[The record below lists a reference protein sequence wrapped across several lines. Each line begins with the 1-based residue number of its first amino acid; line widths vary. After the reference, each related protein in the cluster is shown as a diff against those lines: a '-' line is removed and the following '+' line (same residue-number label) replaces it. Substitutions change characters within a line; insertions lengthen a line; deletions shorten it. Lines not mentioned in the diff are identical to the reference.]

1 MRRPYIINK
10 IEVPMRVVRVAICF
24 LIILMIF
31 GCGGGHRPL
40 LHRVLLP
47 PTLNLVPH
55 HNIGLFVFS
64 VENAKGNLHEF
75 ATQRFEEYVLAAQ
88 TGIEMREYTSADSIR
103 VFKSFADSNGT
114 PVAFF
119 GHLKISNV
127 KPHGGLTAS
136 LSPVVRATVTVELS
150 VWLVNTRTGGVMWRR
165 SSASTED
172 VGGLSFIGGTP
183 SFSARDPN
191 DAYGRLINQLVYNV
205 TYDVRSTWVDQ

>member
-1 MRRPYIINK
+1 MRLT
-10 IEVPMRVVRVAICF
+10 RVAVCF
-24 LIILMIF
+24 FILLALF
-31 GCGGGHRPL
+31 GCGGSHRPARQ
-40 LHRVLLP
+40 RVLLP

-55 HNIGLFVFS
+55 KNIGLFTFS

-88 TGIEMREYTSADSIR
+88 SGIEMREFTRADSSQLFSR
-103 VFKSFADSNGT
+103 NDTSGV

-127 KPHGGLTAS
+127 KPSGHLTAS
-136 LSPVVRATVTVELS
+136 LSPVMQATVTVELS

-165 SSASTED
+165 SSQSTEK
-172 VGGLSFIGGTP
+172 VGGVAIIGGTP
-183 SFSARDPN
+183 SFSATDPN
-191 DAYGRLINQLVYNV
+191 DAYGRLVNQLVYNV

>member
-1 MRRPYIINK
+1 MRAYRII
-10 IEVPMRVVRVAICF
+10 VWFF
-24 LIILMIF
+24 LILSLF
-31 GCGGGHRPL
+31 GCGGSRRPARQ
-40 LHRVLLP
+40 RVLLP

-55 HNIGLFVFS
+55 RNVGLFVFS
-64 VENAKGNLHEF
+64 VENAKGTLHEF
-75 ATQRFEEYVLAAQ
+75 ATRRFEEYVLAAQ
-88 TGIEMREYTSADSIR
+88 SGIEMREFTSADSGR
-103 VFKSFADSNGT
+103 VFSSSADTNGI

-127 KPHGGLTAS
+127 KPSGHLTSGLA
-136 LSPVVRATVTVELS
+136 PVMNATVTVELS

-165 SSASTED
+165 SSQSTEK

-191 DAYGRLINQLVYNV
+191 DAYGRLVNQLVYNV

>member
-1 MRRPYIINK
+1 
-10 IEVPMRVVRVAICF
+10 MRVLHVMVCCF
-24 LIILMIF
+24 IVLAVF
-31 GCGGGHRPL
+31 GCGGGARRPVRQ
-40 LHRVLLP
+40 RVLLP
-47 PTLNLVPH
+47 PTLNLAPH
-55 HNIGLFVFS
+55 HNIGLFEFS
-64 VENAKGNLHEF
+64 VENAKGTLHQF
-75 ATQRFEEYVLAAQ
+75 ATSRFEEYVLAAQ
-88 TGIEMREYTSADSIR
+88 SGIEMREFTSADSGR
-103 VFKSFADSNGT
+103 VFSAAADTNGC

-127 KPHGGLTAS
+127 KPHGGLTAG
-136 LSPVVRATVTVELS
+136 LAPVLRATVTVQLS

-165 SSASTED
+165 SSASTEE

>member
-1 MRRPYIINK
+1 
-10 IEVPMRVVRVAICF
+10 MRVLRVLICF
-24 LIILMIF
+24 VIVLAVF
-31 GCGGGHRPL
+31 GCGGGHRPVRQ
-40 LHRVLLP
+40 RVLLP
-47 PTLNLVPH
+47 PNLNLVPY
-55 HNIGLFVFS
+55 HNIGLFTFS

-88 TGIEMREYTSADSIR
+88 SGIEMREFTAADSTR
-103 VFKSFADSNGT
+103 AFSAAADSNGT

-127 KPHGGLTAS
+127 KPHGGLTAG
-136 LSPVVRATVTVELS
+136 LSPVLRATVTVELS
-150 VWLVNTRTGGVMWRR
+150 VWLVNTRTGGIMWRK
-165 SSASTED
+165 SSSSTEE
-172 VGGLSFIGGTP
+172 VGGLSFVGNLP

>member
-1 MRRPYIINK
+1 
-10 IEVPMRVVRVAICF
+10 MRVLRVLICYF
-24 LIILMIF
+24 IVLAVF
-31 GCGGGHRPL
+31 GCGGGYHPARQ
-40 LHRVLLP
+40 RVLLP

-55 HNIGLFVFS
+55 HNIGLFQFS

-75 ATQRFEEYVLAAQ
+75 ATRRFEEYVLAAQ
-88 TGIEMREYTSADSIR
+88 SGIEMREFMPSDSTRVFGSADST
-103 VFKSFADSNGT
+103 AC

-127 KPHGGLTAS
+127 KPSGGLTAG
-136 LSPVVRATVTVELS
+136 LAPIVEATVTVELS
-150 VWLVNTRTGGVMWRR
+150 VWLVNTRTSGVMWRR
-165 SSASTED
+165 SSAQTEK

-191 DAYGRLINQLVYNV
+191 DAYGHIINQLVYNV

>member
-1 MRRPYIINK
+1 MGAYRFI
-10 IEVPMRVVRVAICF
+10 VCF
-24 LIILMIF
+24 FLLLALF
-31 GCGGGHRPL
+31 GCGGSRGAQRPVRQ
-40 LHRVLLP
+40 RVLLP

-55 HNIGLFVFS
+55 RNIGLFVFS
-64 VENAKGNLHEF
+64 VENAKGTLHEF
-75 ATQRFEEYVLAAQ
+75 ATRRFEEYVLAAQ
-88 TGIEMREYTSADSIR
+88 SGIEMREFTESDSGR
-103 VFKSFADSNGT
+103 VFSTGDTSGC

-127 KPHGGLTAS
+127 KPHGALTAGFA
-136 LSPVVRATVTVELS
+136 PFVKATVTVELS

-165 SSASTED
+165 SSASTEE
-172 VGGLSFIGGTP
+172 VGGLSFIGGQP

>member
-1 MRRPYIINK
+1 
-10 IEVPMRVVRVAICF
+10 MRVTQVAICF
-24 LIILMIF
+24 LILLAAF
-31 GCGGGHRPL
+31 GCGGSHRPARQ
-40 LHRVLLP
+40 RVLLP

-55 HNIGLFVFS
+55 KNVGLFVFS
-64 VENAKGNLHEF
+64 VENAKGTLHEF
-75 ATQRFEEYVLAAQ
+75 ATRRFEEYVLAAQ
-88 TGIEMREYTSADSIR
+88 SGIEMREFTSADSGR
-103 VFKSFADSNGT
+103 VFSPAADVNGV

-127 KPHGGLTAS
+127 KPSGGLTAG
-136 LSPVVRATVTVELS
+136 LAPVMQATVTVELS

-165 SSASTED
+165 SSQSTEK

-183 SFSARDPN
+183 AFSAKDPN

>member
-1 MRRPYIINK
+1 MRLT
-10 IEVPMRVVRVAICF
+10 RVTICF
-24 LIILMIF
+24 FILLALF
-31 GCGGGHRPL
+31 GCGGSHRQARQ
-40 LHRVLLP
+40 RVLLP
-47 PTLNLVPH
+47 PTLDLVPH
-55 HNIGLFVFS
+55 KNIGLFTFS

-88 TGIEMREYTSADSIR
+88 SGIEMREFKSADSSR
-103 VFKSFADSNGT
+103 VFAQASDSNGC

-127 KPHGGLTAS
+127 KPHGGLTAG
-136 LSPVVRATVTVELS
+136 LAPVMKATVTVELS

-165 SSASTED
+165 SSASTEE

-205 TYDVRSTWVDQ
+205 TYDVRSTWVEQ

>member
-1 MRRPYIINK
+1 
-10 IEVPMRVVRVAICF
+10 MRVLRSLTCYFIVLAV
-24 LIILMIF
+24 F
-31 GCGGGHRPL
+31 GCGGGYHPARQ
-40 LHRVLLP
+40 RVLLP

-55 HNIGLFVFS
+55 HNIGLFQFS

-75 ATQRFEEYVLAAQ
+75 ATRRFEEYVLAAQ
-88 TGIEMREYTSADSIR
+88 SGIEMREFTSADSTR
-103 VFKSFADSNGT
+103 VFASSPDSSNC

-127 KPHGGLTAS
+127 KPSGGLTAG
-136 LSPVVRATVTVELS
+136 LAPIVEATVTVELS

-165 SSASTED
+165 SSAQTEK

-191 DAYGRLINQLVYNV
+191 DAYGHIINQLVYNV

>member
-1 MRRPYIINK
+1 
-10 IEVPMRVVRVAICF
+10 MRVLRVLVCF
-24 LIILMIF
+24 LIVLAIF
-31 GCGGGHRPL
+31 GCGGTYRPPRQ
-40 LHRVLLP
+40 RVLLP

-55 HNIGLFVFS
+55 HNIALFQFS
-64 VENAKGNLHEF
+64 VENAKGTLHEF
-75 ATQRFEEYVLAAQ
+75 ATHRFEEYVLAAQ
-88 TGIEMREYTSADSIR
+88 SGIEMREFTEADSSR
-103 VFKSFADSNGT
+103 VFSAAADTNAC

-127 KPHGGLTAS
+127 KPHGGLTAV
-136 LSPVVRATVTVELS
+136 LEPVLRATVTVELS

-165 SSASTED
+165 SSSSTEE
-172 VGGLSFIGGTP
+172 VGGLSFIGGLP